1 MLSRITKNPDALT
14 ICNDV
19 TYDKQQSPL
28 YTVMHTFLLGI
39 SYLLKNK
46 QCVVIQ
52 WSIIIFFIIIVIIM
66 IILSWL
72 LMVIIIIIIAI
83 GIVIIDI
90 IIVIISLPLSS

>member
-52 WSIIIFFIIIVIIM
+52 WSIIIFFIIIVII
-66 IILSWL
+66 II
-72 LMVIIIIIIAI
+72 MVIIIIIIAI
-83 GIVIIDI
+83 GIVITII
-90 IIVIISLPLSS
+90 IIVITSLLLSS